1 MGDKI
6 KNCSYENNCK
16 TIKQSTDVF
25 INNILPNFYNSFSTI
40 LLGFVGGDVAN
51 GIMDSGRKFVT
62 LIIQLVKIFS
72 RVCFPF
78 LSRRADRH
86 KTYVKLCY
94 L

>member
-1 MGDKI
+1 MLSGVIAMYYILGKWGIKLKI
-6 KNCSYENNCK
+6 VPMRTIAK

-72 RVCFPF
+72 REV
-78 LSRRADRH
+78 
-86 KTYVKLCY
+86 
-94 L
+94 